1 MAKIYIATDVLGFF
15 AVDEANNIVD
25 KELYERKL
33 DLIASRL
40 IELEKS
46 NYVPELVALIE
57 RVKAK
62 GDKIVLEDPEL
73 ARKLV
78 SVVRGVEIVG
88 ESPSPVLVAFRQNF
102 EKYLPS
108 LGLTWEEYRKL
119 LFDVSDLIT
128 RLKLRQAVER
138 RDLFIAQAISALDDV
153 DKILNLIAS
162 RIREWYGLHF
172 PELEELVRDN
182 REYVSIVYHLGHRS
196 RITEDS
202 LKKAVA
208 NIPDDRA
215 KKIVESAKKS
225 IGAEM
230 SEWDLDQLRAYADIF
245 LRLDSYREKLATYI
259 DEAMKEVAPNV
270 RELVGPLLGARLIK
284 LAGGLTRMAFLP
296 ASTIQVLGAEKAL
309 FRALRTGGKP
319 PKHGVIFQYPEIF
332 RSPRWQRG
340 KIARA
345 LAAKLAIAAKADA
358 FTGNFIAPRL
368 KEELMKRIQEIKTL
382 YAKPPPKAP
391 AQPSAAAKRGREEAA
406 SEEGKGKE
414 VKQQSYR
421 EALFCNCVNYRLL
434 PFNTR

>member
-391 AQPSAAAKRGREEAA
+391 AQPSARAPPPPPPPPRGGERRPPPRRERGR
-406 SEEGKGKE
+406 
-414 VKQQSYR
+414 R
-421 EALFCNCVNYRLL
+421 
-434 PFNTR
+434 

>member
-1 MAKIYIATDVLGFF
+1 MTKIYIATDVLGFF
-15 AVDEANNIVD
+15 ALDETGNLVD
-25 KELYERKL
+25 KVFYERKP
-33 DLIASRL
+33 DLVAERL

-46 NYVPELVALIE
+46 NYVPELLTIIE
-57 RVKAK
+57 RVKTKAQ
-62 GDKIVLEDPEL
+62 KIVVEDPEL

-78 SVVRGVEIVG
+78 SVIKGVEIVA
-88 ESPSPVLVAFRQNF
+88 ESPSPVLTTFRQNF
-102 EKYLPS
+102 SKYLQA
-108 LGLTWEEYRKL
+108 LGLSWEDYRNY
-119 LFDVSDLIT
+119 LFEISDLVT
-128 RLKLRQAVER
+128 RRKLRQAVEK
-138 RDLFIAQAISALDDV
+138 RDLFIAQAISTLDDV

-182 REYVSIVYHLGHRS
+182 KEYVRIVYYIGHRS
-196 RITEDS
+196 GISEESIR
-202 LKKAVA
+202 KVF
-208 NIPDDRA
+208 PDMPAERV

-230 SEWDLDQLRAYADIF
+230 SEWDLAQLKSYAEAFIK
-245 LRLDSYREKLATYI
+245 LESYRESLATYI
-259 DEAMKEVAPNV
+259 DEAMKEVAPNI

-382 YAKPPPKAP
+382 YAKPPPKTPQQP
-391 AQPSAAAKRGREEAA
+391 ATKTPPPPPPPPSGGGKRPPPPRRGR
-406 SEEGKGKE
+406 
-414 VKQQSYR
+414 R
-421 EALFCNCVNYRLL
+421 
-434 PFNTR
+434 

>member
-1 MAKIYIATDVLGFF
+1 MAKVYILTDVLGFL
-15 AVDEANNIVD
+15 AVDEGGRVVD
-25 KELYERKL
+25 KELFERKL
-33 DLIASRL
+33 DVVAAKLL
-40 IELEKS
+40 ELEKS
-46 NYVPELVALIE
+46 NPVPELLKLVE
-57 RVKAK
+57 RVGKM
-62 GDKIVLEDPEL
+62 GTVVVEDPEL

-78 SVVRGVEIVG
+78 AATKLEVVA
-88 ESPSPVLVAFRQNF
+88 ESPAPLLVEVRRNF
-102 EKYLPS
+102 DKYLPE
-108 LGLTWEEYRKL
+108 LGLSWEEYRKF
-119 LFDVSDLIT
+119 LFEVSDLVT
-128 RLKLRQAVER
+128 RLKLRQAVEK

-182 REYVSIVYHLGHRS
+182 KEYVKIVYHIGHRS
-196 RITEDS
+196 KISEEV
-202 LKKAVA
+202 L
-208 NIPDDRA
+208 A
-215 KKIVESAKKS
+215 KVLPGLPEERVKRIVEAAKKS

-230 SEWDLDQLRAYADIF
+230 SEWDLDQIKAYAEVF
-245 LRLDSYREKLATYI
+245 LKLDAYRESLATYI
-259 DEAMKEVAPNV
+259 DDAMKDVAPNI

-391 AQPSAAAKRGREEAA
+391 QPQAKAPPPPP
-406 SEEGKGKE
+406 KGGE
-414 VKQQSYR
+414 RRQPPPPPSR
-421 EALFCNCVNYRLL
+421 R
-434 PFNTR
+434 RR